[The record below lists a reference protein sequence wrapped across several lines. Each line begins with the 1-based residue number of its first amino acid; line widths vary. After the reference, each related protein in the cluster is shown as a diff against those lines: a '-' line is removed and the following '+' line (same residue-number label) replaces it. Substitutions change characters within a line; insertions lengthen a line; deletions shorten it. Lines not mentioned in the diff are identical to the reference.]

1 MKGRKIIVRVLSLI
15 LIGVIILGLVIPYV
29 SASEIEPTQ
38 STERPILPDG
48 FQYIDSTDGKSY
60 MVIRSPGNDLPS
72 FSLSMRDGFDM
83 PQITVF
89 FANLETEEI
98 FSCELYHE
106 SGYYAS
112 IDLKDGY
119 YVVFANE
126 HAWQN
131 SKGLSYA
138 LGGGSYQYIYV
149 GDNFDPLKYDAGFS
163 MTDGIVSLG
172 MDVAPAHFTTVK
184 YGESATFDLLSIK
197 IPENAKVGPP
207 STQEQTK
214 PTESETQP
222 DDTSSEKEAPDSL
235 LDILWGLIEDSAVLL
250 ILIAICF
257 VVLSFIRAKK
267 KVQAEIEAAK
277 DLEDEKRVD

>member
-1 MKGRKIIVRVLSLI
+1 MKGRKIIIRVLSLI
-15 LIGVIILGLVIPYV
+15 LIGVIVLGLIIPCV
-29 SASEIEPTQ
+29 SAAEIETAPAV
-38 STERPILPDG
+38 ERPTLPDG
-48 FQYIDSTDGKSY
+48 FEYIESTDGKSY
-60 MVIRSPGNDLPS
+60 MVIKSPDNDLPS
-72 FSLSMRDGFDM
+72 FSLSMRDDFDM
-83 PQITVF
+83 PQVTVF
-89 FANLETEEI
+89 FANLETEEVS
-98 FSCELYHE
+98 SCTLYNE

-112 IDLKDGY
+112 VDLKDGY

-131 SKGLSYA
+131 SKGIPYA

-149 GDNFDPLKYDAGFS
+149 GDEFDPLKYDVGFS
-163 MTDGIVSLG
+163 MTTGIVRLG
-172 MDVAPAHFTTVK
+172 MDVAPANFTVVN
-184 YGESATFDLLSIK
+184 YGDSATFDLTSIK
-197 IPENAKVGPP
+197 MPENAKVGPP

-214 PTESETQP
+214 PTESENQP
-222 DDTSSEKEAPDSL
+222 NDDLIEKEAPEGL
-235 LDILWGLIEDSAVLL
+235 LDILWGLIKDSAVLL